1 MHMDQD
7 LFELS
12 PGLDIRFEKLGGRVP
27 VILVDDFYRR
37 PDDIREAALT
47 LGFEKPSTPY
57 PGKIAEI
64 PGDNRSLTEVMARV
78 LKLVNGEYL
87 KRVRIAAKGQAIA
100 AFRRLY
106 TDFAVVDVH
115 PDDLTAVQRNPHVDP
130 VPVFGLVYLNPE
142 ERGGTLFF
150 ERKGPPGGTPVSTGY
165 VTATNENFELIGR
178 IEPAYNR
185 LAIYPGFVLHS
196 GEIEGDWIRGDERF
210 NKPRLTQR
218 FRFHP

>member
-1 MHMDQD
+1 MHMDED

-12 PGLDIRFEKLGGRVP
+12 PELDIRFEKLGGRVP
-27 VILVDDFYRR
+27 VILVDGFYRR
-37 PDDIREAALT
+37 PDDIREMALT
-47 LGFEKPSTPY
+47 LNFEQPPTPY

-64 PGDNRSLTEVMARV
+64 PGTNRSLAEVMSRV
-78 LKLVNGEYL
+78 LGLVNRKYL
-87 KRVRIAAKGQAIA
+87 QQVPIARNGQPIAKFG
-100 AFRRLY
+100 RLY

-115 PDDLTAVQRNPHVDP
+115 PDDLTPVQRNPHIDP

-150 ERKGPPGGTPVSTGY
+150 DRRPPTGEKTASTGY
-165 VTATNENFELIGR
+165 VTGSTREFELVGK

-185 LAIYPGFVLHS
+185 MAIYPGFVLHS
-196 GEIEGDWIRGDERF
+196 GEIEGDWIRGEERF
-210 NKPRLTQR
+210 TNPRLTQR